1 LRLIQL
7 LLVSRCTD
15 SCADALVSGSW
26 DCSLRLWD
34 PRAATPQQAVTTT
47 PERVYCLDMTNH
59 NIVVAMASRLFN
71 IYDIRNMATPA
82 QQRESSLKYMTR
94 SLACMSDGQ
103 GAPPLPAH
111 PFSPLE

>member
-1 LRLIQL
+1 LRPTQPSPFTRTIDIIEPD
-7 LLVSRCTD
+7 V
-15 SCADALVSGSW
+15 LVSGSW

-34 PRAATPQQAVTTT
+34 PRAASPQQAVTTT
-47 PERVYCLDMTNH
+47 PERVYAIDMTNH

-71 IYDIRNMATPA
+71 IYDIRNMGTPA

-103 GAPPLPAH
+103 GAYLLSR
-111 PFSPLE
+111 FSNILN